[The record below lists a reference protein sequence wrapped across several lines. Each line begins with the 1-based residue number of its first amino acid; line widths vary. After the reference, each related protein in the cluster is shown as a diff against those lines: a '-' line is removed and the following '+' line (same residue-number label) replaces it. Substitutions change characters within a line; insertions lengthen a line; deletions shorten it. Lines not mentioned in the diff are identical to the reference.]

1 MKKSEELRLKSLQ
14 KTFQAEGVVPV
25 QEMLPPAVSALIADY
40 AKIRVANSDMDVMD
54 DGFVDMAL
62 TNYGD
67 YMTESLLIQ
76 MTGVI
81 EKIVGIPILPTYSY
95 LRYYRDRDSLPVHI
109 DRMSCQYGVTLHCG
123 HQYETGDEWPIFIK
137 NKSGKKLKIVQDPGD
152 AVVYMGCDLDH
163 WRDKIPGGYHI
174 QVHLHYIGKDEPYA
188 DELVLDARYRL
199 GQNYTSRNNDI
210 INKYF
215 DIQKSQESS

>member
-1 MKKSEELRLKSLQ
+1 MKKSEELQLNRFRKI
-14 KTFQAEGVVPV
+14 FQDEGVVPV
-25 QEMLPPAVSALIADY
+25 QGMLPPAVSALIADY

-54 DGFVDMAL
+54 DGFVDMAY

-67 YMTESLLIQ
+67 YITESLLIQ
-76 MTGVI
+76 MTGVV
-81 EKIVGIPILPTYSY
+81 EKIVGKSILPTYSY

-137 NKSGKKLKIVQDPGD
+137 NKSGKKLKVVQEAGD
-152 AVVYMGCDLDH
+152 AIVYLGCDLDH

-174 QVHLHYIGKDEPYA
+174 QVHLHYIGKDEEYA
-188 DELVLDARYRL
+188 DELVLDSRYRL
-199 GQNYTSRNNDI
+199 GQKSTSRNPDI
-210 INKYF
+210 ISKYY
-215 DIQKSQESS
+215 DIQKAQESS